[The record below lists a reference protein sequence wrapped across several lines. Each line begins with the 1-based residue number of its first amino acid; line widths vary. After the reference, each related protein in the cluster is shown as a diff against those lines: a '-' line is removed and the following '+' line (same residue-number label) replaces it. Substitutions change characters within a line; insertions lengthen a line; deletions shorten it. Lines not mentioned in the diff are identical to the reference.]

1 MINNPKDIEEVL
13 KELEDITLEELD
25 EAIKNVDKEYMEI
38 DYETEEI
45 YDIRNEGSYYLN
57 EDYYDFYLHMSKE
70 NDKKELS
77 KIKNNIGVA
86 A

>member
-1 MINNPKDIEEVL
+1 MINNPKDIEEIL

-38 DYETEEI
+38 DYECVEI
-45 YDIRNEGSYYLN
+45 YNMKNEENYYLD
-57 EDYYDFYLHMSKE
+57 EDYYDFYLHILKTNRTKGSNE
-70 NDKKELS
+70 
-77 KIKNNIGVA
+77 IKNDIGVA